1 METNRLLLQPVRKPK
16 RRAGES
22 IVQPA
27 VYNASISLD
36 GTHRTIETQTFVG
49 NVLFH
54 THEQLKSVSCP
65 TVGNQGMS
73 FNDELQRLENKLWI
87 MQCTNE
93 KLLEENDKLKNQ
105 NSTERI

>member
-1 METNRLLLQPVRKPK
+1 LETNRLLLQSVRKPK

-22 IVQPA
+22 FVQPA

-36 GTHRTIETQTFVG
+36 GTRRTIETQTFVG

-54 THEQLKSVSCP
+54 THQQLKSVGCP
-65 TVGNQGMS
+65 TIGNQGHPS
-73 FNDELQRLENKLWI
+73 DELQRLENKLWI

-93 KLLEENDKLKNQ
+93 KILEENEKLKNQ

>member
-27 VYNASISLD
+27 VYNALISLD
-36 GTHRTIETQTFVG
+36 GTRRTIETQTFVG

-54 THEQLKSVSCP
+54 THQQLKSVGCP
-65 TVGNQGMS
+65 TVGNQGRNFTLRVQVKDS
-73 FNDELQRLENKLWI
+73 LFELAR
-87 MQCTNE
+87 
-93 KLLEENDKLKNQ
+93 
-105 NSTERI
+105 

>member
-1 METNRLLLQPVRKPK
+1 MDSNRLLLQPVK
-16 RRAGES
+16 RPRRRSPER

-36 GTHRTIETQTFVG
+36 GKSRTIETQTFVG

-54 THEQLKSVSCP
+54 THQQLKSVCCP
-65 TVGNQGMS
+65 TVGNQGHPL
-73 FNDELQRLENKLWI
+73 ELKLERLENKLWI

-93 KLLEENDKLKNQ
+93 KLLEENEKLKNQ

>member
-27 VYNASISLD
+27 VYNALISLD
-36 GTHRTIETQTFVG
+36 GTRRTIETQTFVG

-54 THEQLKSVSCP
+54 THQQLKSVGCP
-65 TVGNQGMS
+65 TIGNQGHPS
-73 FNDELQRLENKLWI
+73 DELQRLENKY

-93 KLLEENDKLKNQ
+93 KILEENEKLKNQ